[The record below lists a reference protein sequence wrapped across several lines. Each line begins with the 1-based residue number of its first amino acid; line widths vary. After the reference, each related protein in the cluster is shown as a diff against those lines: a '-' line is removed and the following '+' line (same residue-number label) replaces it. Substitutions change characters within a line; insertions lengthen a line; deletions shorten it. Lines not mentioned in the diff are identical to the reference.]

1 MRIAFISWW
10 WPYPADNGS
19 RIRIYNLLRHLG
31 QRHQVTLLSFAEQD
45 EGTPQQIEHLR
56 QFCAHIEVIPKLT
69 YEPDAFKA
77 LLGYFSRW
85 PRSLVD
91 VYSPI
96 MTALV
101 KDLANSGTLD
111 AIIASE
117 FQTIRYLEAAPRIPA
132 ILDQIEVT
140 SFYDRVKNASGRAGR
155 LRAQLTVS
163 KLEAALRALLA
174 RGVVFSV
181 VSQEEK
187 RLQERFS
194 PPGGRIEVVPNG
206 VDTEA
211 NRPDAS
217 VTVQPNTII
226 YTGAVTYFAN
236 LDAVEY
242 FINDVFPLVRARL
255 PEAQFSVTGG
265 TGKVDVSALRAQ
277 PGVVFTGYLP
287 SVAPAVQASCVNV
300 VPLRIGSGT
309 RLKILESMALG
320 VPVVSTTKGAEGLKV
335 HPGEDILIADT
346 PQEMAD
352 AILSLMRDEALRA
365 RLVKAGRA
373 LVEREY
379 DWGVIAA
386 QLDDLLLRM
395 TNQSP

>member
-10 WPYPADNGS
+10 WPYPANNGS

-31 QRHQVTLLSFAEQD
+31 QRHQITLLSFAEQD
-45 EGTPQQIEHLR
+45 EATPEQIEHLR
-56 QFCAHIEVIPKLT
+56 QFCAHVEVVPKLT
-69 YEPDAFKA
+69 YQPDTFKS
-77 LLGYFSRW
+77 LVGYLSRW

-117 FQTIRYLEAAPRIPA
+117 FQTIRYLEAAPTTPA

-140 SFYDRVKNASGRAGR
+140 SFYDRVKNADGQASK

-163 KLEAALRALLA
+163 KLERALKGLLA
-174 RGVVFSV
+174 RGVAFSV
-181 VSQEEK
+181 VSEEEK
-187 RLQERFS
+187 HLQERFS

-211 NRPDAS
+211 NQPDAGM
-217 VTVQPNTII
+217 TIHPNTII

-242 FINDVFPLVRARL
+242 FIKDVFPLVRARV
-255 PEAQFSVTGG
+255 PHAQFSVTGG
-265 TGKVDVSALRAQ
+265 TGNVDVSALKAQ

-287 SVAPAVQASCVNV
+287 SVAPAVQASWVNV
-300 VPLRIGSGT
+300 VPLRVGSGT

-320 VPVVSTTKGAEGLKV
+320 VPVVSTTKGAEGLNV
-335 HPGEDILIADT
+335 HHGEDILIADA
-346 PQEMAD
+346 PQALAD
-352 AILSLMRDEALRA
+352 AVVLLMNDDALRA

-386 QLDDLLLRM
+386 QLNELLLK
-395 TNQSP
+395 TTKQSP

>member
-1 MRIAFISWW
+1 VRIAFISWW
-10 WPYPADNGS
+10 WPYPANNGS

-31 QRHQVTLLSFAEQD
+31 QRHQLTLLSFAEQD
-45 EGTPQQIEHLR
+45 EATPEQVEHLR
-56 QFCAHIEVIPKLT
+56 QFCGHVEVVPKLT
-69 YEPDAFKA
+69 YQPDTFKS
-77 LLGYFSRW
+77 LVGYLSRW

-101 KDLANSGTLD
+101 KDLASSGTLD

-117 FQTIRYLEAAPRIPA
+117 FQTIRYLEAAPTTPA

-140 SFYDRVKNASGRAGR
+140 SFYDRVTSATGQAGK

-163 KLEAALRALLA
+163 KLEAALRRLLE
-174 RGVVFSV
+174 RGVAFSV
-181 VSQEEK
+181 VSEEEK
-187 RLQERFS
+187 RLQQRFS

-211 NRPDAS
+211 NQPDAAM
-217 VTVQPNTII
+217 TIQPNTII

-242 FINDVFPLVRARL
+242 FINDVFPLVRVRV
-255 PEAQFSVTGG
+255 PHAQFSVTGG
-265 TGKVDVSALRAQ
+265 TGKVDVSALKAQ

-287 SVAPAVQASCVNV
+287 SVAPAVQASWVNV
-300 VPLRIGSGT
+300 VPLRVGSGT

-320 VPVVSTTKGAEGLKV
+320 VPVVSTTKGAEGLNV

-346 PQEMAD
+346 PQGLAD
-352 AILSLMRDEALRA
+352 AVVTLMNDDALRA

-386 QLDDLLLRM
+386 QLNDLLLK
-395 TNQSP
+395 TTKQSP